1 MLGAR
6 PLPGYGP
13 DMIERARGGLALIC
27 LVTAACA
34 GTAPPAKTPAAA
46 ATGPGAVVKAPTQPT
61 VGPPVTLMPAATARP
76 FLLAAVSI
84 GSIDRLLENGVRL
97 VGTAVPLQMTAK
109 EVREKLLGE
118 MGLGPEVAENL
129 DLASP
134 TGAAVVAL
142 DEKGRTGVVL
152 AIPARGPAGA
162 DKLIE
167 ALGKPVMTSGPLTMI
182 ANAAGKS
189 QGWVYRAGSVVVL
202 GDEVDGMARGAM
214 LALEARRAGA
224 EDVTTTLYP
233 AAIAAAHGTD
243 VKTAIAHALEEMQ
256 KAQQAMNPASL
267 MDKSMYDV
275 VGKMLGLVG
284 DTDRVEI
291 GLSVDAARGLTF
303 RTRLMPRPGTAL
315 EAVARDVHP
324 FQIDPV
330 VFAGMVGSP
339 MLVGATS
346 MGPFWRDIMAGYRAH
361 VAASKEKG
369 AAAALVYYDAYLA
382 AMGDMQSAAASV
394 GKDAPYVTIALSQ
407 TLKNSASAGKLA
419 AALARMDNAA
429 TAAFLRAEISWSSM
443 LDIKAKRETVGKL
456 KAAHFILS
464 PKKGSTLDTETVRRV
479 FPKGFD
485 VYQAV
490 SGTRWLATL
499 GRDARARLLALAAGK
514 GTPPKSA
521 ALADAEGSAKG
532 RDSFDYFDLAPILG
546 LLGTIEADAKW
557 APALRGNLGP
567 IPLIWTAGGDGAGK
581 AWTAD
586 LTVPPTAFSSI
597 GSLVGAI
604 AAAGLMTAR

>member
-1 MLGAR
+1 
-6 PLPGYGP
+6 
-13 DMIERARGGLALIC
+13 MIERARGGLVLVC
-27 LVTAACA
+27 LAAAACA
-34 GTAPPAKTPAAA
+34 GTAPAAKTPASVATTP
-46 ATGPGAVVKAPTQPT
+46 ATGAAKPAAGPS
-61 VGPPVTLMPAATARP
+61 VGPPVTLLPAATARP
-76 FLLAAVSI
+76 FQLATVSI
-84 GSIDRLLENGVRL
+84 GSVDRLLDNGVRL

-109 EVREKLLGE
+109 DVREKLLGE
-118 MGLGPEVAENL
+118 MGLGPEVSANL

-134 TGAAVVAL
+134 AGAAVVAL
-142 DEKGRTGVVL
+142 DDKGRTGVVL
-152 AIPARGPAGA
+152 AIPTRGPAGA
-162 DKLIE
+162 DKLIA

-182 ANAAGKS
+182 ANGAGKS

-202 GDEVDGMARGAM
+202 GDEVDGMVRGAM

-224 EDVTTTLYP
+224 DDVTTTLYP

-256 KAQQAMNPASL
+256 QVQQTTNATSL
-267 MDKSMYDV
+267 MDKSMSDV
-275 VGKMLGLVG
+275 AGKILGLIA
-284 DTDRVEI
+284 DADRVEV

-303 RTRLMPRPGTAL
+303 RTRLLARPGTTL
-315 EAVARDVHP
+315 ESMAREVRP

-330 VFAGMVGSP
+330 VFAGMVGAP

-346 MGPFWRDIMAGYRAH
+346 IGKFSREIMASYRAH

-369 AAAALVYYDAYLA
+369 AAAGLAYYDAYLA

-407 TLKNSASAGKLA
+407 TLKDSASAGKLA

-429 TAAFLRAEISWSSM
+429 TVALLHAELMWSSM

-464 PKKGSTLDTETVRRV
+464 AKKGSTLDTETLRRL

-485 VYQAV
+485 IYQAV
-490 SGTRWLATL
+490 SGTRFLATL

-521 ALADAEGSAKG
+521 ALADAEASAKG
-532 RDSFDYFDLAPILG
+532 RDSFDFLDLAPILG
-546 LLGTIEADAKW
+546 VAATINADAKW
-557 APALRGNLGP
+557 APALRGDLGP

-581 AWTAD
+581 VWTLD
-586 LTVPPTAFSSI
+586 LTVPPAAFSSI
-597 GSLVGAI
+597 GALVGAV
-604 AAAGLMTAR
+604 AAAGLMTER